1 MGDRPIGIRD
11 VRALRPGATIW
22 DGSISG
28 VPGFGA
34 RRQSGTIVSFL
45 LAYRTEDGRQRR
57 LTIGKSGQWTPEG
70 ARARGGSFGS
80 KSIGGDPAGLQ
91 LGQRRAQTVAEAAGA
106 YLGDCRAG
114 KVLVR
119 RSWRTKRDSTIEMD
133 SCRVNASVKRAPLG
147 KLKLHAV
154 TCKEVEEFRDWI
166 SAGKARDG
174 RSKRSQVMGGSGAA
188 ARTVALL
195 SAIFKRVR
203 PDDPNPCR
211 GVVLPAGR
219 QRARRLSDSEYPRLQ
234 INLECTSGTE
244 WPIAADVAR
253 FLAVTG
259 WRAGKATKA
268 ALGRTR
274 FGVAG
279 GYHPPEDGPSKRV
292 LGRAAVAI
300 IEAQPGGLVG
310 YFRY

>member
-1 MGDRPIGIRD
+1 MDARGRPCQGAG
-11 VRALRPGATIW
+11 ALRRNPSGGVLQGFSL
-22 DGSISG
+22 GS
-28 VPGFGA
+28 
-34 RRQSGTIVSFL
+34 
-45 LAYRTEDGRQRR
+45 
-57 LTIGKSGQWTPEG
+57 
-70 ARARGGSFGS
+70 
-80 KSIGGDPAGLQ
+80 AG
-91 LGQRRAQTVAEAAGA
+91 AQTVAEAAGA

-174 RSKRSQVMGGSGAA
+174 RSKRSQVMGGPGAA

-259 WRAGKATKA
+259 RQTRKSPGGT
-268 ALGRTR
+268 GR
-274 FGVAG
+274 G
-279 GYHPPEDGPSKRV
+279 GAV
-292 LGRAAVAI
+292 QGRALWAA
-300 IEAQPGGLVG
+300 
-310 YFRY
+310 